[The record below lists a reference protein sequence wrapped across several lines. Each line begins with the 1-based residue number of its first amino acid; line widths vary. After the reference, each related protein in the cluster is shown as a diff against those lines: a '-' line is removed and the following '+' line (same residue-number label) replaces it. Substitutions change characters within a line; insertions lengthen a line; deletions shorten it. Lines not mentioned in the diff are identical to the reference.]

1 MRIFACSLAV
11 GVLTTVAL
19 TGCGGGGTSTSET
32 PKPATAT
39 TAPAAASTTAPAPA
53 AGTTPSTPPTTA
65 AGAKGEGG
73 DEDIAAPLLAWA
85 DSDTDEGKAPLTIQF
100 KADVEGGTPPH
111 SYVWKFGDGT
121 PDSTEENPKHVYQ
134 KPGKYRADL
143 EVKDSAGDSDSDYL
157 EIDAQ

>member
-1 MRIFACSLAV
+1 MRILACSLAV

-39 TAPAAASTTAPAPA
+39 TAPAAA
-53 AGTTPSTPPTTA
+53 PTTA
-65 AGAKGEGG
+65 AGAKEGG
-73 DEDIAAPLLAWA
+73 DEDLAAPLLAWA

-100 KADVEGGTPPH
+100 KADVEGGTPPL

-121 PDSTEENPKHVYQ
+121 PDSTEANPKHVYQ

>member
-1 MRIFACSLAV
+1 MMRILACSLAV

-19 TGCGGGGTSTSET
+19 TACGGGGTSTSET
-32 PKPATAT
+32 KPATAT
-39 TAPAAASTTAPAPA
+39 TAPAAAPTTAPAPA
-53 AGTTPSTPPTTA
+53 AGTTAATPPTTA
-65 AGAKGEGG
+65 AGAKEGG
-73 DEDIAAPLLAWA
+73 DEDLAAPLLAWA

-100 KADVEGGTPPH
+100 KADVEGGTPPL

-121 PDSTEENPKHVYQ
+121 PDSTEANPKHVYQ

>member
-1 MRIFACSLAV
+1 MRILACSLAV

-39 TAPAAASTTAPAPA
+39 TAPAAAPTTAPAPA
-53 AGTTPSTPPTTA
+53 AGTTGATPPTTA
-65 AGAKGEGG
+65 AGAKEGG
-73 DEDIAAPLLAWA
+73 DEDLAASLLAWA
-85 DSDTDEGKAPLTIQF
+85 DSDTDEGKAPLTVQF
-100 KADVEGGTPPH
+100 KADVEGGTPPL

-121 PDSTEENPKHVYQ
+121 PDSTEANPKHVYQ
-134 KPGKYRADL
+134 KAGKYRADL